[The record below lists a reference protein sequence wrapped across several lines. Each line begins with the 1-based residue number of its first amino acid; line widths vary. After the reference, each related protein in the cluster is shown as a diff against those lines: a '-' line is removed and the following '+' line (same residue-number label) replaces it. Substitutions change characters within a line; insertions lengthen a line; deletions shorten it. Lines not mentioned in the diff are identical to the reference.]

1 MMTVAKENVKLIIDR
16 IVEENGAYLVD
27 FAITTQGKHNFIKI
41 VIQTLS
47 GITLDEIAAITRA
60 INADETLDLLI
71 EGYHLEVTSPG
82 IDFKLTEYRDFPRN
96 IGRTLKI
103 FHTSSSMKSPVT
115 GILREVTE
123 EKLVLDIK
131 GIQKVLQF
139 NELDYAKVE
148 IKW

>member
-1 MMTVAKENVKLIIDR
+1 MTVAKENVKLIIDR

-131 GIQKVLQF
+131 DIQKVLQF

>member
-1 MMTVAKENVKLIIDR
+1 MTVVKENVKAIIER

-27 FAITTQGKHNFIKI
+27 FAIATQGKRNFIKI

-47 GITLDEIAAITRA
+47 GITLDEIASITKT
-60 INADETLDLLI
+60 INADEALDQLF

-82 IDFKLTEYRDFPRN
+82 VDSKLTEYRDFPRN

-103 FHTSSSMKSPVT
+103 YHTSSSMKSPIN
-115 GILREVTE
+115 GILIEVTE

-131 GIQKVLQF
+131 GIQKVLQY

>member
-1 MMTVAKENVKLIIDR
+1 MTVAKENVKLIIDR